1 MNTIAKHTSPNSH
14 GAAASRARRC
24 HFNLLKAFLIAGALL
39 SVAETRCLAAASEP
53 GWLSKEKFKSGADT
67 LKILA
72 GISERTQR
80 SVVKLDVNGNTVAL
94 GTIIDS
100 RGYALT
106 KASEMRKGTLTAW
119 LADGKEV
126 GAVVIAIDDE
136 SDVALVKVNASGLRP
151 IEWARGAAFVG
162 QWAITPGT
170 EDTPQ
175 AIGIVSVPTRRILHE
190 RALIGVQMDFR
201 SPVATIAQVLPGL
214 GAEKAGL
221 KSGDVIVSVNHAV
234 ITDSA
239 SLTETLRNYRE
250 GQNVLLG
257 VRREKLDLEFQ
268 VEMKVPNTDGNGS
281 SPGREERMNRLGS
294 EVSRRSEGFSLAIQ
308 HDTVLQAWQCGG
320 PLLNLDGK
328 AIGLNIAR
336 AGRVAT
342 YALPAGLAQNIASSL
357 KARAVKESRG
367 DN

>member
-1 MNTIAKHTSPNSH
+1 MSILAQHTCPNSH
-14 GAAASRARRC
+14 GATACRSRRC
-24 HFNLLKAFLIAGALL
+24 HFNLLMAVLIAGALL
-39 SVAETRCLAAASEP
+39 SIPETRCSAAASQP
-53 GWLSKEKFKSGADT
+53 DWLPKERFKSGSDT

-72 GISERTQR
+72 GISERTRR

-100 RGYALT
+100 RGFALT

-119 LADGKEV
+119 LAGGKEV
-126 GAVVIAIDDE
+126 SAAVIAIDDE

-151 IEWARGAAFVG
+151 VEWARGAAFVG

-175 AIGIVSVPTRRILHE
+175 ALGIVSVPIRRILHE

-201 SPVATIAQVLPGL
+201 SPVATIAQVLAGL

-250 GQNVLLG
+250 GEKVLLG
-257 VRREKLDLEFQ
+257 LRREKLDLEVQ
-268 VEMKVPNTDGNGS
+268 VEMKVPKTDGNGS
-281 SPGREERMNRLGS
+281 GPGREERMNRLGS
-294 EVSRRSEGFSLAIQ
+294 EVSRRAEGFSLAIQ

-328 AIGLNIAR
+328 AIGINIAR

-342 YALPAGLAQNIASSL
+342 YALPAGLAQNIAISL
-357 KARAVKESRG
+357 KARAAKESRG
-367 DN
+367 AN